1 MLKKIKQFNNSINKY
16 IIMNRRITHE
26 NGKSSNSWILTDDNK
41 NVLLSA
47 KNITDLL
54 LQKQQIELR

>member
-16 IIMNRRITHE
+16 IIMNRRITQE

-41 NVLLSA
+41 NILLSA

>member
-16 IIMNRRITHE
+16 IIMNRRIIQE

-41 NVLLSA
+41 NILLSA